1 MLLFAAA
8 CSHLFTYLN
17 FPSFVGLSM
26 NKCRETKYLSRSRG
40 PHRIRHLLAACHV
53 QQRSL
58 TITRSL
64 VIYVAD
70 ESVLK
75 KLNKKLVVTVLSANL
90 ALRCFLLLVLSKH
103 PVS

>member
-8 CSHLFTYLN
+8 RSHLFTYLN

-26 NKCRETKYLSRSRG
+26 NKCRVTKYLSRD
-40 PHRIRHLLAACHV
+40 PHRIRNLLAACHE

-70 ESVLK
+70 ESLLK
-75 KLNKKLVVTVLSANL
+75 KLNKKLVVAVLSHIL
-90 ALRCFLLLVLSKH
+90 PLSCFLLLMLSKH

>member
-8 CSHLFTYLN
+8 RSHLFTYLN

-26 NKCRETKYLSRSRG
+26 NKCRETKYLSRG

-70 ESVLK
+70 ESLLK
-75 KLNKKLVVTVLSANL
+75 KLNKKLIVAVLSPIL
-90 ALRCFLLLVLSKH
+90 ALHCFLLLMLSKH
-103 PVS
+103 SVS

>member
-8 CSHLFTYLN
+8 CNHLFTNLN

-26 NKCRETKYLSRSRG
+26 NKCRETKYLS
-40 PHRIRHLLAACHV
+40 HLLAACHV

-70 ESVLK
+70 ESLLK
-75 KLNKKLVVTVLSANL
+75 ILNKKLVVAVLSPIL
-90 ALRCFLLLVLSKH
+90 ALRCFLLLMLSKH

>member
-8 CSHLFTYLN
+8 RSHLFAYFS

-26 NKCRETKYLSRSRG
+26 NKCREIKYLSRG

-58 TITRSL
+58 TITRCL

-70 ESVLK
+70 ESLLE
-75 KLNKKLVVTVLSANL
+75 KLNKKLVVAVLSAIL
-90 ALRCFLLLVLSKH
+90 AVRCFLLLMLSKH